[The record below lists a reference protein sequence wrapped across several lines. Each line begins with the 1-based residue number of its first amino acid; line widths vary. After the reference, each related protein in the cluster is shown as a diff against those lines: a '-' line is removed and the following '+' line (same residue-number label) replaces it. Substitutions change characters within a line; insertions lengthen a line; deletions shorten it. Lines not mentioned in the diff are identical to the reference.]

1 MLISD
6 PRLQPEP
13 KEDVLAKK
21 KLNVMQ
27 KLRFD
32 IGLVETLLQSH
43 SRINSHL
50 S

>member
-13 KEDVLAKK
+13 KGDVLSKK
-21 KLNVMQ
+21 KLNAMQ

-32 IGLVETLLQSH
+32 VGLVETRVQSH

-50 S
+50 N

>member
-32 IGLVETLLQSH
+32 VGLVETRIQSH
-43 SRINSHL
+43 SRTNSRL
-50 S
+50 N